1 MTTPVSPDEL
11 PDDLEAARKA
21 ADDYLDTLAHL
32 SRHQLPK
39 PMLAWLAGQIAVTEH
54 GERTLTH
61 AVATFGPLT

>member
-21 ADDYLDTLAHL
+21 ADDYLDTLHHL

-39 PMLAWLAGQIAVTEH
+39 PMQTWIGSRIDH
-54 GERTLTH
+54 SRDDERVLRNAATTFGTLT
-61 AVATFGPLT
+61 